1 MVVCFS
7 ISRRI
12 DARDAQIYADAHVC
26 VCVWKK
32 GGKQRREIYGG
43 ELKDNAIRS
52 GQTRRIFRYLA
63 ASYDTGF
70 WIPSRSDFLRDR

>member
-12 DARDAQIYADAHVC
+12 DARDAQIYADACVC
-26 VCVWKK
+26 VC
-32 GGKQRREIYGG
+32 GRRVENSVVKYTGG
-43 ELKDNAIRS
+43 ELRDNAIRS